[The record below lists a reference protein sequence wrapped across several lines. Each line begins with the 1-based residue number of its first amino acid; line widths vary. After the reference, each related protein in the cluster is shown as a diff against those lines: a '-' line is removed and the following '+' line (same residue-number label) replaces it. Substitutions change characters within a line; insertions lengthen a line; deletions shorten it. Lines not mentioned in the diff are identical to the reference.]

1 MNIEIGK
8 YVLKSDQFCMWI
20 EEAYKTKKGETGYRR
35 VTGYVTTPQRLL
47 ESFRDTKVKGS
58 DAETVEKLLDVLRA
72 AFDSMLELDRV
83 MTEQNFALVKKV
95 AS

>member
-20 EEAYKTKKGETGYRR
+20 EEAYKTKKGEIAYRR

-58 DAETVEKLLDVLRA
+58 GAETIEELLDALRA
-72 AFDSMLELDRV
+72 AFDSILELDKAT
-83 MTEQNFALVKKV
+83 TEQNFALVKKA